1 MVCRGHE
8 MSGHMAMVPGVQPS
22 NIPWPEHSF
31 SVAVESFVKG
41 AKSMQKWEVHFFA
54 PGLAVWT
61 LPMPW
66 VSAGCYK
73 LRLTSI
79 SCGLA
84 VLLSGSPACCCGM
97 QGLHK
102 SGMYT
107 ILPDY

>member
-1 MVCRGHE
+1 MCRGHE
-8 MSGHMAMVPGVQPS
+8 MSGHMAMIPGVQPS

-66 VSAGCYK
+66 VSAVFHNPK
-73 LRLTSI
+73 LTSI
-79 SCGLA
+79 SCAA
-84 VLLSGSPACCCGM
+84 VSDELKLCMLSLMA
-97 QGLHK
+97 K
-102 SGMYT
+102 SAQNWPVQEYT
-107 ILPDY
+107 GQ

>member
-1 MVCRGHE
+1 MMCRGHE
-8 MSGHMAMVPGVQPS
+8 MSGHMAMVPGLQPS

-66 VSAGCYK
+66 VSAGCCNLK
-73 LRLTSI
+73 LTSV
-79 SCGLA
+79 SCALA
-84 VLLSGSPACCCGM
+84 VSHEPEFCMLPLMARSAQLWPVQEFSG
-97 QGLHK
+97 H
-102 SGMYT
+102 
-107 ILPDY
+107 

>member
-1 MVCRGHE
+1 
-8 MSGHMAMVPGVQPS
+8 MSGHMRMTPGVQPT

-66 VSAGCYK
+66 VSQAGTQ
-73 LRLTSI
+73 LLTW
-79 SCGLA
+79 
-84 VLLSGSPACCCGM
+84 PE
-97 QGLHK
+97 
-102 SGMYT
+102 
-107 ILPDY
+107 

>member
-1 MVCRGHE
+1 MKRTCQGIKAEHVEPRSTPAGLRQGAMLCRGHE
-8 MSGHMAMVPGVQPS
+8 MSGHMLMTPGVQPT

-66 VSAGCYK
+66 VSQA
-73 LRLTSI
+73 
-79 SCGLA
+79 
-84 VLLSGSPACCCGM
+84 
-97 QGLHK
+97 
-102 SGMYT
+102 
-107 ILPDY
+107 